1 LKHSSVVSRAALATA
16 ALAALALS
24 GCGSHKHPRT
34 TGSVQSTP
42 TTVTV
47 DLPGTGR
54 PPVKIGDKN
63 FTEQFVLGELY
74 RQALAAQ
81 GFNVTLN
88 RNIGP
93 TDVTI
98 QALESG
104 RLDLYPEYL
113 QTWNTAVAGDTR
125 TYASVHAAYRAGQRY
140 ARAHGLTLLDPTP
153 FNSSGALAVTVAYA
167 HVNRLSTIADLVRL
181 APTLTLGAPPQ
192 FKDGQPGLP
201 ALQQAYGVV
210 PGAFTALQEGDQY
223 QALDQGTIQAAAVDT
238 TDGQLE
244 VGEYRLLTDPKN
256 VFGWGSVVPVVS
268 GKVREAEGPVFTQTI
283 NRVTALL
290 TVDVMRRL
298 NADVDVAHED
308 PGSVAKRF
316 LLDTGVIS
324 PPPAG

>member
-1 LKHSSVVSRAALATA
+1 
-16 ALAALALS
+16 
-24 GCGSHKHPRT
+24 
-34 TGSVQSTP
+34 
-42 TTVTV
+42 VT
-47 DLPGTGR
+47 
-54 PPVKIGDKN
+54 IGDKN

-74 RQALAAQ
+74 RQALGAQ

-104 RLDLYPEYL
+104 SLDLYPEYL

-125 TYASVHAAYRAGQRY
+125 TYASEHAAYRAAQRF
-140 ARAHGLTLLDPTP
+140 AHRRGMALLDPTP
-153 FNSSGALAVTVAYA
+153 FNSSGALAVTIAYA
-167 HVNRLSTIADLVRL
+167 RGNKLSTIGDLVKL
-181 APTLTLGAPPQ
+181 APNMTLGAPPQ

-210 PGAFTALQEGDQY
+210 PGAFSALQEGDQY

-244 VGEYRLLTDPKN
+244 AGEYRLLRDPKN

-268 GKVREAEGPVFTQTI
+268 GKVLEAEGPVFSQTI

-290 TVDVMRRL
+290 TIDVMRRL
-298 NADVDVAHED
+298 NADVDVAHQD
-308 PGSVAKRF
+308 PASVAKRF
-316 LLDTGVIS
+316 LLDTGVIT